1 MNKIL
6 GAYGYG
12 IALFSLPALQDF
24 LKAGKIRS
32 KKLLTKFQKD
42 KDLYLRTQ
50 EQGIFLPLVQI
61 DIGGYIIRLDGY
73 DEPFDGEWELR
84 LEYDGFNIDVQDSL
98 CISDLEQLDFFDA
111 EKLEQYENASRTMD
125 HKTYYN
131 SFKYDVPS
139 GKYLVSVKGYA
150 RKGATGHSSSSEHP
164 EYGFLFSLVKV
175 EAFDGFKNPR
185 EGELYEFNIAWL
197 TRSREAVIEWFP
209 EEDGGLKNPP
219 AEEEYHAVIRPEDES
234 YCSLHIQFDR
244 KNPSPDKMT
253 DHCRVGILWKSTLD
267 YLLDSGKEHI
277 LYSETQKRGKKQY
290 QKIGKMTMT

>member
-1 MNKIL
+1 MDKTL

-12 IALFSLPALQDF
+12 IALFSLPTLQDF
-24 LKAGKIRS
+24 LKTEKIRS

-73 DEPFDGEWELR
+73 DEPFDEEWELK
-84 LEYDGFNIDVQDSL
+84 LEYDGFNINIQDSL
-98 CISDLEQLDFFDA
+98 CVSDLEQLEFFDA
-111 EKLEQYENASRTMD
+111 EKLDQYESASQTMD

-150 RKGATGHSSSSEHP
+150 RKGATGHSSSREHT

-175 EAFDGFKNPR
+175 ESFDGFKNPR
-185 EGELYEFNIAWL
+185 ESELYEFNIAWL

-209 EEDGGLKNPP
+209 RRTGD
-219 AEEEYHAVIRPEDES
+219 
-234 YCSLHIQFDR
+234 
-244 KNPSPDKMT
+244 
-253 DHCRVGILWKSTLD
+253 
-267 YLLDSGKEHI
+267 
-277 LYSETQKRGKKQY
+277 
-290 QKIGKMTMT
+290 